1 MLLSI
6 TIATQGYIER
16 GECPALCIATDGLL
30 YCPPTEKPE
39 RIFDAG
45 GGVTGKVQE
54 DLYRWRLRDDKEIIE
69 IIMGMVLSGRL

>member
-30 YCPPTEKPE
+30 YCPLAKKA
-39 RIFDAG
+39 IFDAG

-69 IIMGMVLSGRL
+69 IIMGIVLSGRL

>member
-16 GECPALCIATDGLL
+16 GECPTLCIATDGLL
-30 YCPPTEKPE
+30 YCLPTEKPE
-39 RIFDAG
+39 RIFDAS

-54 DLYRWRLRDDKEIIE
+54 DLYRWRLRDDREILD
-69 IIMGMVLSGRL
+69 IIMTIVLSGRL

>member
-30 YCPPTEKPE
+30 YCSPTKKA
-39 RIFDAG
+39 IFDAG

>member
-6 TIATQGYIER
+6 TITTQGYIER

-30 YCPPTEKPE
+30 YCPPTKKA
-39 RIFDAG
+39 IFDAG

-54 DLYRWRLRDDKEIIE
+54 DLYRWRKRDDKEIIE
-69 IIMGMVLSGRL
+69 IIMGIVLSGRL